1 LQRAKKAESLGK
13 RMILR
18 LVLLLS
24 LISLSAYAE
33 TLSSED
39 FHFRVSFP
47 DRPDWS
53 KAVRKASEDGTGYW
67 IAEKSDGTMA
77 FNISAMSGAAS
88 EGSFEDSARA
98 WEKGLDAHITKKI
111 SSRDLKISGRD
122 TREVVGSFRKDG
134 KEIFIANYLVRDG
147 DFAYSLAV
155 VANDKNALK
164 GGIAKEFLDSFEILP
179 EKSEN

>member
-1 LQRAKKAESLGK
+1 
-13 RMILR
+13 MISR
-18 LVLLLS
+18 LFFLLIVLAA
-24 LISLSAYAE
+24 SAYAE
-33 TLSSED
+33 TLSSEE

-47 DRPDWS
+47 DRPDWA
-53 KAVRKASEDGTGYW
+53 KAVKKTSDEGTGYW

-88 EGSFEDSARA
+88 EGTFEENAAA

-122 TREVVGSFRKDG
+122 TREVIGSFRKDG
-134 KEIFIANYLVRDG
+134 KEVFIANYLVRDG

-155 VANDKNALK
+155 VSSEKDGLK
-164 GGIAKEFLDSFEILP
+164 SGISKEFLDSFEILP
-179 EKSEN
+179 AKAGN